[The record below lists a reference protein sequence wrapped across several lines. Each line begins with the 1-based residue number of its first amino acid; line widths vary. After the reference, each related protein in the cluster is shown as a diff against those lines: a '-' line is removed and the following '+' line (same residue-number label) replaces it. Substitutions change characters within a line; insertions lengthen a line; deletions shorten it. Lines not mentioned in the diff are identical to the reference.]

1 MAENQKLRYNF
12 RDVSADLEHAI
23 EEIENLQEQLAKK
36 DIQRREAEEWWI
48 QRADALEASQAESE
62 KKRLEMEKRAISF
75 ALNESIQNFRDE
87 ETESITSVSEAL
99 TKGKQLL
106 DHVEIAEKV
115 STRLDDL
122 DNNQR
127 AKTWGEI
134 FGKLFWHLKH
144 THDLDT
150 QETLSMVFKRK

>member
-1 MAENQKLRYNF
+1 MLLRRLKIF
-12 RDVSADLEHAI
+12 RSNWL
-23 EEIENLQEQLAKK
+23 KK
-36 DIQRREAEEWWI
+36 IFKGEAEEWWI

-62 KKRLEMEKRAISF
+62 KRLEMEKRAISF

-106 DHVEIAEKV
+106 DHVEIAENV

-127 AKTWGEI
+127 KDVG
-134 FGKLFWHLKH
+134 
-144 THDLDT
+144 
-150 QETLSMVFKRK
+150 